1 MITIITTIV
10 VLVFSTISVPNDF
23 VLYMLHD
30 FFNYFQN
37 FWDFF
42 YKQNYR
48 FFDFRAIYAEN
59 YSFKNIFGYNFNM
72 GALRDNIPFTHYEFN
87 DFEKEINDEY
97 KHEYKPDSK
106 SKNTDD
112 IVDEYTKYSLKITD
126 KWCKPNTEKEYVN
139 YWQNFKKILKTRK
152 KNLDE
157 AMNHYRQKYRDD
169 LTNAFKEQ
177 EKTKNN
183 TGSNYK
189 EDFNSLDK
197 KNTRWTKPRIK
208 KKKKPYQKL
217 EIVNEINNSTDFY
230 DSIKSKKIFN
240 KDGLNEFNNSTDFYN
255 SNKVDEIFSTSIYVS
270 KVDKTFHKP
279 VYNHNKVDEIF
290 STSIY
295 TSKVNKT
302 FDKPVYNSNKVDEIF
317 NKSAYKSNSFDDI
330 FDKSVFEKKVDK
342 TFDKDEFNRVYKST
356 FKDQH
361 DDLFRSGSKKL
372 DKLLNENKCS
382 KENSM
387 IFKPIFGTK
396 KIFKKSLFK
405 NQIDKIDELF
415 DENDSDNLNK

>member
-1 MITIITTIV
+1 
-10 VLVFSTISVPNDF
+10 
-23 VLYMLHD
+23 
-30 FFNYFQN
+30 
-37 FWDFF
+37 
-42 YKQNYR
+42 
-48 FFDFRAIYAEN
+48 
-59 YSFKNIFGYNFNM
+59 M
-72 GALRDNIPFTHYEFN
+72 GALRDDIPFTHYEFN

-139 YWQNFKKILKTRK
+139 YWQNFKKVLKTRK

-157 AMNHYRQKYRDD
+157 AMNHYKQKYRDD

-177 EKTKNN
+177 EKAKNN

-197 KNTRWTKPRIK
+197 KNTRWVKPRTK

-217 EIVNEINNSTDFY
+217 EIINEIYNSTDFY
-230 DSIKSKKIFN
+230 DSIKSKKNFN
-240 KDGLNEFNNSTDFYN
+240 KDGLNESNNSTDFYN

-270 KVDKTFHKP
+270 KVDKTFDKP
-279 VYNHNKVDEIF
+279 IYNHNKVDEIF

-295 TSKVNKT
+295 VSKVNKT

-317 NKSAYKSNSFDDI
+317 NKSAYKSNSFDEI
-330 FDKSVFEKKVDK
+330 FDKSVFEKKIDK